1 MALPI
6 RPVTAEEYDAFARV
20 IEYAFAGPP
29 DPDEVHAVERGLL
42 EFERTL
48 AVVDGGEPVASA
60 AAYSFSMTVPGGNA
74 VPAAGV
80 TWVSVLPTYRRRGL
94 LTSLMRRQLEEIH
107 AAGREPVAIL
117 WASESPIYGRFGYGL
132 ASLSL
137 YLNIPRRHNRLHAVP
152 GTDALQVRL
161 LDPDKSLDP
170 AQPVYDHEVSRRP
183 GMLELG
189 TENWRRSRIS
199 DPASQRDG
207 GSPLR
212 ALLVEDASGRVRGYA
227 RYSTK
232 SKWERG
238 GAEGSVLVR
247 ELGALDA
254 AAAATAWSYLLDLDL
269 TTSTR
274 ARNRPVDDP
283 LLHLL
288 LDLRHAEPELSDG
301 LYVRLIEVGQAL
313 AARRYAIDVDVVIEV
328 TDPFCDWNTGRWRL
342 LADESGGSCEPTTA
356 PADIGLDV
364 RELGACYLG
373 GISLHAL
380 ADAGLVAEHTP
391 GAVAR
396 LSAAMR
402 HEPAPCCPFVF

>member
-1 MALPI
+1 MTLPI
-6 RPVTAEEYDAFARV
+6 RPVSAEEYDALARV
-20 IEYAFAGPP
+20 IELAFAEPP
-29 DPDEVHAVERGLL
+29 EPDEVHDVERGLL

-48 AVVDGGEPVASA
+48 AVVDGDELVASA
-60 AAYSFSMTVPGGNA
+60 AAYSFSMTVPGGAA

-80 TWVSVLPTYRRRGL
+80 TWVSVLPTHRRRGL
-94 LTSLMRRQLEEIH
+94 LTGLMRRQLDDIR

-137 YLNIPRRHNRLHAVP
+137 YLNVPRRHNRLHAVP
-152 GTDALQVRL
+152 GTDGLRVRL
-161 LDPDKSLDP
+161 LDPETSLDLIR
-170 AQPVYDHEVSRRP
+170 PVYDHEVSRRP
-183 GMLELG
+183 GMLALE

-199 DPASQRDG
+199 DPTSRRDG

-212 ALLVEDASGRVRGYA
+212 ALLVEDQSGRVRGYA

-232 SKWERG
+232 SRWERG

-247 ELGALDA
+247 ELGAVDA

-288 LDLRHAEPELSDG
+288 LDVRHAEPELGDG
-301 LYVRLIEVGQAL
+301 LYVRLVDVGPAL
-313 AARRYAIDVDVVIEV
+313 AARRYATAVDVVIEV
-328 TDPFCDWNTGRWRL
+328 TDPFCDWNSGRWRL
-342 LADESGGSCEPTTA
+342 RADDSGAGCEWSTA
-356 PADIGLDV
+356 PADLTLDV

-373 GISLHAL
+373 GISLRAL
-380 ADAGLVAEHTP
+380 ADAGLVTEHTP

-396 LSAAMR
+396 LSTAMR
-402 HEPAPCCPFVF
+402 HEPAPWCPFVF